1 MHTLENFIYLF
12 NSSFTTDFLQ
22 LKTISVSKYTLKYQL
37 HRKCMLIN
45 VNQTLKLKAN
55 NNINKRTIS
64 LSNFVISNK

>member
-1 MHTLENFIYLF
+1 MHILENFIYLF
-12 NSSFTTDFLQ
+12 NSSFTIDFLQ
-22 LKTISVSKYTLKYQL
+22 LKTISISKYTLRYQL
-37 HRKCMLIN
+37 YRKCMLIN